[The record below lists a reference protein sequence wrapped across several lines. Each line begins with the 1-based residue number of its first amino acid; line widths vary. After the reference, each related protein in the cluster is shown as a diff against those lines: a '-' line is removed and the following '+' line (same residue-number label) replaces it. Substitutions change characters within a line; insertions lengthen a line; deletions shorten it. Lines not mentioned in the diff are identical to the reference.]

1 MDININFSYGEESV
15 HNLAFINA
23 LFINFNI
30 EKLNISY
37 RRKEELRKK
46 ILKELELRGKQ
57 S

>member
-15 HNLAFINA
+15 HNLAFIDA
-23 LFINFNI
+23 LFIKFNI

-37 RRKEELRKK
+37 RKKEELREK
-46 ILKELELRGKQ
+46 ILKELERRGKQ

>member
-23 LFINFNI
+23 LFIKFNI

-37 RRKEELRKK
+37 RKKEELMEK
-46 ILKELELRGKQ
+46 ILKELERRGKQ

>member
-23 LFINFNI
+23 LFIKFNI

-37 RRKEELRKK
+37 RRLTIKSQAFFEKN
-46 ILKELELRGKQ
+46 I
-57 S
+57 

>member
-15 HNLAFINA
+15 HNLAFIDA
-23 LFINFNI
+23 LFIKFNI

-37 RRKEELRKK
+37 RKKEELMEK
-46 ILKELELRGKQ
+46 ILKELERRGKQ

>member
-23 LFINFNI
+23 LFIKFNI

-37 RRKEELRKK
+37 RRKEKLRKK

>member
-15 HNLAFINA
+15 HNLAFIDA
-23 LFINFNI
+23 LFIKFNI

-37 RRKEELRKK
+37 RKKEEIRKE
-46 ILKELELRGKQ
+46 ILKELERRGKQ

>member
-23 LFINFNI
+23 LFIKLNI

>member
-1 MDININFSYGEESV
+1 MDININFSYGKESV

-23 LFINFNI
+23 LFIKFNI

-37 RRKEELRKK
+37 RKKEELREK
-46 ILKELELRGKQ
+46 ILKELERRGKQ

>member
-23 LFINFNI
+23 LFIKFII

>member
-23 LFINFNI
+23 LFIKFNI

-46 ILKELELRGKQ
+46 ILKELEIRGKQ

>member
-23 LFINFNI
+23 LFIKFNI

-37 RRKEELRKK
+37 RKKEELREK
-46 ILKELELRGKQ
+46 ILKELERRGKK

>member
-23 LFINFNI
+23 LFIKFNI

-37 RRKEELRKK
+37 RRKEELMKK